1 MAFFKKKKAENNIEK
16 ETNVTNDALKEDISK
31 AYDEIMAKGTTEE
44 KQEQPQPQAAPAGNF
59 ESEVLKNKIKVFKE
73 KKSQEALFDVIK
85 MLPGRQFFIPSVSNV
100 KEPLENVN
108 GEMKIKQGAVLNP
121 ALLTGNDKKVFL
133 PIFTDEQ
140 AMVQKSPSGVVLRFT
155 FEQCV
160 SIVYNQKNPVCA
172 IVINPFTENMIFGE
186 DLLRMAF
193 KEQKKEEN

>member
-1 MAFFKKKKAENNIEK
+1 MAFFKRKKSEKNTEK

-31 AYDEIMAKGTTEE
+31 AYDEIMAKGTAEE
-44 KQEQPQPQAAPAGNF
+44 KPEQPQAVPTGNF
-59 ESEVLKNKIKVFKE
+59 ESEVLKSKIKTFKE
-73 KKSQEALFDVIK
+73 KKSQESLFDVIK
-85 MLPGRQFFIPSVSNV
+85 LLPGRQFLIPSVSNM
-100 KEPLENVN
+100 KEPFENVN
-108 GEMKIKQGAVLNP
+108 GEVKLKKGAVLNP
-121 ALLTGNDKKVFL
+121 ALLTGNDQKVFL

-140 AMVQKSPSGVVLRFT
+140 AMVQKSPSGAVLRFT

>member
-1 MAFFKKKKAENNIEK
+1 MAFFKRKKAENNIEK

-44 KQEQPQPQAAPAGNF
+44 KTEQPQAMPTGNF
-59 ESEVLKNKIKVFKE
+59 ESEVLKSKIKTFKE

-85 MLPGRQFFIPSVSNV
+85 LLPGRQFFIPSVSNM
-100 KEPLENVN
+100 KEPFENVN
-108 GEMKIKQGAVLNP
+108 GEMKLKQGAVLNP
-121 ALLTGNDKKVFL
+121 ALLTGNDKKMFL

-140 AMVQKSPSGVVLRFT
+140 AMVQKSPSGVVLKFT

-160 SIVYNQKNPVCA
+160 SVVYNQKNPVSA

>member
-1 MAFFKKKKAENNIEK
+1 MAFFKRKKSEKNTEK

-44 KQEQPQPQAAPAGNF
+44 KSEQPQATPTGNF
-59 ESEVLKNKIKVFKE
+59 ESEVLKSKIKTFKE
-73 KKSQEALFDVIK
+73 KKSQESLFDVIK
-85 MLPGRQFFIPSVSNV
+85 LLPGRQFFIPSVSNM
-100 KEPLENVN
+100 KEPFENVN
-108 GEMKIKQGAVLNP
+108 GEMKLKQGAVLNP
-121 ALLTGNDKKVFL
+121 ALLTGNDQKVFL

-140 AMVQKSPSGVVLRFT
+140 AMVQKSPSGVVLKFT

-160 SIVYNQKNPVCA
+160 SVVYNQKNPVSA